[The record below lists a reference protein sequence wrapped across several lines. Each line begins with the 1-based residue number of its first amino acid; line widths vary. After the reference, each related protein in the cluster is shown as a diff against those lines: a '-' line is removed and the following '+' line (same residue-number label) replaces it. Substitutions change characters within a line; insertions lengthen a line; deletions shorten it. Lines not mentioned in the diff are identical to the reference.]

1 MQELVRENLPI
12 MKRAYPTD
20 EAIEL
25 FDSQGMD
32 DKVRLFRYRRGS
44 YVNVYCLDGY
54 YDYNY
59 GYMVPS
65 TGYLQHFDL
74 IPYRNGMMLM
84 LPDRQE
90 PELVPA
96 FEPRKNSS
104 MCWSAPTTGE
114 RRWESQRWR
123 I

>member
-1 MQELVRENLPI
+1 

-96 FEPRKNSS
+96 FEPREKLFHVL
-104 MCWSAPTTGE
+104 E
-114 RRWESQRWR
+114 RSNDWGAEMG
-123 I
+123 IATVADLNDKICE